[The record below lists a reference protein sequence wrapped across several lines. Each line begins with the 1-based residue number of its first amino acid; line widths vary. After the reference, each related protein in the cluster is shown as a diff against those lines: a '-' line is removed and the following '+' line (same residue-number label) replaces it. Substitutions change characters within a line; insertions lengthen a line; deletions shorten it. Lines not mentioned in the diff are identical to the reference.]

1 MTEFIAILDIGGSGI
16 KISARSLDNE
26 SVLSE
31 SVKFAPDKVG
41 RNVHGNPEK
50 LWKTITEGLSRI
62 SSRLKTGEVFSKL
75 YVSSLRQG
83 FTLIRDNTEI
93 YPLVYNSDS
102 TGIYAESKLSRLG
115 HSELYRKTGHWFAP
129 QLTLPKLV
137 HIQNQDPE
145 LMRGDVKLSF
155 FHDWAIW
162 RLTGTLQ
169 TEPTLL
175 AAGQL
180 WDLQRNSVNHGLM
193 SELNLPLELIPSV
206 LKTGASVGLIRHEVV
221 EEIGRTWAD
230 CVVQIG
236 GGDSHFFHI
245 GAAGLESGKVVVS
258 AGSSTPISLISSS
271 LGTHHDCE
279 PWISPSLVS
288 SDYFIEGN
296 LGYPG
301 SFYDWLT
308 HHSRKTFQ
316 DDSEIGD
323 PSNWP
328 IRDIPVVLGSSR
340 SWSQKEWRERP
351 AFSVVNMDE
360 SMTTSDLIKGL
371 LIDYAFSIKSQLM
384 QLTDNSLQ
392 SVVITGG
399 GASPVLTSLVATIMG
414 RSIIKSSSAESSLSA
429 ISHLE
434 KLFGS
439 HPTSETFEPLEGPI
453 AAALSER
460 EDIHQSH
467 YLQAMTTQS
476 FLEAR
481 ND

>member
-1 MTEFIAILDIGGSGI
+1 MKEFIAILDIGGSGI

-26 SVLSE
+26 SFLSE
-31 SVKFAPDKVG
+31 SIKFAPDKVG

-50 LWKTITEGLSRI
+50 LWKTITESLSRI
-62 SSRLKTGEVFSKL
+62 SSRLKTGEIFSKL

-83 FTLIRDNTEI
+83 FTIIRESKEI
-93 YPLVYNSDS
+93 YPLVYNSDT
-102 TGIYAESKLSRLG
+102 TGIYAEPKLDRLD
-115 HSELYRKTGHWFAP
+115 HDELYRKSGHWFAP

-137 HIQNQDPE
+137 HIQNQNPE
-145 LMRGDVKLSF
+145 VMQGNVKLSF

-162 RLTGTLQ
+162 RLTGTLL

-193 SELNLPLELIPSV
+193 SELNLPLELIPAV
-206 LKTGASVGLIRHEVV
+206 IKTGTSVGAIRREVV

-230 CVVQIG
+230 CVVQVG

-245 GAAGLESGKVVVS
+245 GAAGLESGKAVVS
-258 AGSSTPISLISSS
+258 AGSSTPISIISSS
-271 LGTHHDCE
+271 LGTYHDCE

-288 SDYFIEGN
+288 TDYFIEGN

-308 HHSRKTFQ
+308 SHSRNTFES
-316 DDSEIGD
+316 DIGISD

-328 IRDIPVVLGSSR
+328 ITDIPVVLGSSR

-371 LIDYAFSIKSQLM
+371 LIDYALSIKSQLM
-384 QLTDNSLQ
+384 QLTDDSLQ
-392 SVVITGG
+392 SIVITGG
-399 GASPVLTSLVATIMG
+399 GASSELTSLLATVMG
-414 RSIIKSSSAESSLSA
+414 RPIIKSSSADASLSA

-439 HPTSETFEPLEGPI
+439 HPMAETFEPLEGPI
-453 AAALSER
+453 AAALAER

-467 YLQAMTTQS
+467 YLEAMTTQS